1 MVAVNPRVDRYKFA
15 ELLLKEGVEVIA
27 GGFPCQDISSAGRGA
42 GITGKRSGLW
52 REMLRTIRLVRP
64 KVALLENVA
73 MLLHRGMGTVLG
85 GLAESRYDAEWDC
98 ISAFDVGAPHQR
110 DRIWIVATDASEV
123 SGGVQQK
130 RFSQCKNSPLT
141 KQDGAE
147 ERVADSD
154 KARKPQSKGCKQNK
168 RGRACNSGEEE
179 ALANS
184 ACLGYGHGG
193 EQCDLPGTDGRQIG
207 IMRPEFIGAGAES
220 QDLAH
225 AQGFAARGLS
235 EREKEAFPGPSIN
248 GEDVSYSAGIRQPR
262 PWKSIFG
269 CCRTQIRE
277 GQADQPES
285 IGIGSQWSIE
295 PDVGRVANGVPMRV
309 DRLSGLGNAVV
320 PQIPEI
326 IGYSIMKLTE
336 V

>member
-64 KVALLENVA
+64 RYAIMENVA
-73 MLLHRGMGTVLG
+73 MLLHRGMGVVLG
-85 GLAESRYDAEWDC
+85 GLAESGYDAEWGC

-110 DRIWIVATDASEV
+110 NRIWIVATDT
-123 SGGVQQK
+123 SGITGRIQQEC
-130 RFSQCKNSPLT
+130 FSQCKDKAVP
-141 KQDGAE
+141 KQNGPR

-154 KARKPQSKGCKQNK
+154 KAREPQSEGHEQNERGWLGNGCEKEVMADTPRSGHRKRRKQ
-168 RGRACNSGEEE
+168 RDIH
-179 ALANS
+179 S
-184 ACLGYGHGG
+184 AY
-193 EQCDLPGTDGRQIG
+193 GRQDG
-207 IMRPEFIGAGAES
+207 FMRPESVVPSAES
-220 QDLAH
+220 EDMAYANGKRFQEFHTPALPGRAGLNTWRIN
-225 AQGFAARGLS
+225 QGWDFWG
-235 EREKEAFPGPSIN
+235 
-248 GEDVSYSAGIRQPR
+248 V
-262 PWKSIFG
+262 
-269 CCRTQIRE
+269 
-277 GQADQPES
+277 
-285 IGIGSQWSIE
+285 E

-326 IGYSIMKLTE
+326 IGNSIMKINQ